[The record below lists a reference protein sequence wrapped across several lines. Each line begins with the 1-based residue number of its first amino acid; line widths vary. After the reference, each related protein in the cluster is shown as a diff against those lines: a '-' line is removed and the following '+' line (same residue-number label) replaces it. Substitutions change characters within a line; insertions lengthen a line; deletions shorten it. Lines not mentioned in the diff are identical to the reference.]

1 VAVAVNAEV
10 VASTISV
17 ADAPPELDRSV
28 PTSVFV
34 GAGVLLM
41 AAVLA
46 ALVARRISRRPRG
59 SADRRAVDSRPSVAT
74 TWSRQLPRTA
84 AQTATGAAV
93 ALATTGVTSLT
104 HAVHGTPI
112 RDDRASR
119 EVMPRLTSVARWL
132 LPAIVA
138 LLWLGLAGPLGSLGG
153 GLSDVQ
159 ENDSAAFLPDSAES
173 TRVTELQRG
182 FRTSRALPVILLW
195 EGDGALDQQQLDQIS
210 DRIAQAT
217 TIAGGALVG
226 EASPPIPS
234 EDGEAVQAILP
245 IEPDLGDA
253 LPALIADV
261 RGIDG
266 VDGTTAYVTGPGASF
281 ADFADG
287 FTGIDGLLLLAAF
300 GVVLLIL
307 LVVYRSPIL
316 PFLVIG
322 TAGLALTASMAV
334 AYLLA
339 KAGWIAVNGQS
350 QGISSILVVGAATDY
365 GILLVARY
373 REELREEQSKYV
385 AMRIALRQSW
395 APIVASG
402 ATVILGVLCL
412 LFSDL
417 GSNRGLGPIS
427 AVSVALAVVAALTF
441 LPAVLVLLGRAA
453 FWPFRPQYGS
463 EHRHGRG
470 WERVAQIVGRRP
482 WRVLIWTLV
491 GLFVAASFAPTFSAE
506 GIPLSQAVRG
516 GTESATGQEALERH
530 YDAGGASPAVIIT
543 PESDWPAVA
552 EAAAGVDGVASVAPF
567 TGSGRPGQPGD
578 PVVVDGLVRLDA
590 TLAEAPDSDSALN
603 TVQDLRTAVSGVDPD
618 ALVGGTTASDLDTR
632 ETGARDL
639 RVIVPSVLLV
649 ITLVLALLLRSI
661 VAPLLL
667 VATVVLSVGAT
678 VGVAALLF
686 ENVFGFPGS
695 DPGILLVGFV
705 FLVALGIDY
714 NIFLMTRARE
724 ESAVH
729 GTKDGVLRA
738 LAVTGGVITSAG
750 LVLAATFGALAVLPL
765 VLLSELAFLVGF
777 GVLLDTFVVRSL
789 VVPAAV
795 HLIGD
800 KVWWPSRLAKGATEP
815 EPERELERV

>member
-1 VAVAVNAEV
+1 
-10 VASTISV
+10 
-17 ADAPPELDRSV
+17 
-28 PTSVFV
+28 
-34 GAGVLLM
+34 
-41 AAVLA
+41 
-46 ALVARRISRRPRG
+46 
-59 SADRRAVDSRPSVAT
+59 
-74 TWSRQLPRTA
+74 
-84 AQTATGAAV
+84 
-93 ALATTGVTSLT
+93 
-104 HAVHGTPI
+104 
-112 RDDRASR
+112 
-119 EVMPRLTSVARWL
+119 MPRLTSTARWL

-138 LLWLGLAGPLGSLGG
+138 LLWLGAAGPLGSLGG
-153 GLSDVQ
+153 GLTDVQ

-173 TRVTELQRG
+173 TRVTELQRS
-182 FRTSRALPVILLW
+182 FQTSRSLPVILLW
-195 EGDGALDQQQLDQIS
+195 EGEDTLDPQQLRQIADRVS
-210 DRIAQAT
+210 QATRIA
-217 TIAGGALVG
+217 GDALTG

-234 EDGEAVQAILP
+234 EDGEAVQAVLP
-245 IEPDLGDA
+245 VDPDLGDRLPEVVADLRA
-253 LPALIADV
+253 LDP
-261 RGIDG
+261 
-266 VDGTTAYVTGPGASF
+266 VDGTTSFVTGPGASF
-281 ADFADG
+281 SDFADG
-287 FTGIDGLLLLAAF
+287 FSGIDGLLLLAAF

-307 LVVYRSPIL
+307 LVVYRSPLL
-316 PFLVIG
+316 PLLVIG
-322 TAGLALTASMAV
+322 TAGLALSASMAA

-339 KAGWIAVNGQS
+339 REGWIAVNGQS
-350 QGISSILVVGAATDY
+350 QGIASILVVGAATDY
-365 GILLVARY
+365 GLLLVARY
-373 REELREEQSKYV
+373 REELRQEQSKYT

-412 LFSDL
+412 LASDL

-427 AVSVALAVVAALTF
+427 AVSVLLAMVAALTF

-453 FWPFRPQYGS
+453 FWPFRPRYGT
-463 EHRHGRG
+463 EHPRGRG
-470 WERVAQIVGRRP
+470 WDRVAALVGRRP
-482 WRVLIWTLV
+482 GRVLIWSLV
-491 GLFVAASFAPTFSAE
+491 GLFVAAAFAPTFDAE

-516 GTESATGQEALERH
+516 GTESATGQEALARH

-543 PESDWPAVA
+543 PADGWQDVA
-552 EAAAGVDGVASVAPF
+552 AAAGEVAGVASVAPF
-567 TGSGRPGQPGD
+567 TGSDRPGQPGD

-590 TLAEAPDSDSALN
+590 TLAEAPDSDQALT
-603 TVQDLRTAVSGVDPD
+603 TVQDLRTAVSGADAA
-618 ALVGGTTASDLDTR
+618 ALVGGTTAGDLDTR

-649 ITLVLALLLRSI
+649 ITLVLAVLLRSI

-686 ENVFGFPGS
+686 DDVLGFPGS

-738 LAVTGGVITSAG
+738 LSVTGGVITSAG

-765 VLLSELAFLVGF
+765 VLLSQLAFLVGF

-800 KVWWPSRLAKGATEP
+800 RVWWPGRLAKGRTRP